1 MSNYRWQFLLVAMAG
16 WINRHQQDVIA
27 YLKEENRVY
36 REQTA
41 GKRLR
46 FSDEQRRRLAAKAKA
61 IGRTVLETLD
71 SIVTPD
77 TLLRWYRRLIARKY
91 DGSGR
96 RGPGRPRTCAAFAEL
111 VLRMARENPTWGY
124 TRLRGALAN
133 LGHELS
139 RGTIRR
145 LLLENGL
152 EPAPRRSTWTAFLRN
167 HWDQLAAT
175 AMFTVE
181 VLTPRGLVRYV
192 VLFVI
197 ELSTRR
203 VSLAGLAVDPG
214 ENWVKQVFR
223 NQLDAFDGFLLGKR
237 YILMDRDPLYS
248 QAVRALLDSSGVKP
262 VRLPARSPNLNAFAE
277 RFVRSIKSEC
287 VERMIFFSEA
297 ALLRAL
303 EAYAA
308 HYHQERNHQGLGNRL
323 LEPGAETSRRDG
335 PIICRQRLG
344 GLLRYYHREAS

>member
-1 MSNYRWQFLLVAMAG
+1 MGVVSAIVVFLRALLGDRAA
-16 WINRHQQDVIA
+16 ILAENLALRQQLAVLQA
-27 YLKEENRVY
+27 STKRP
-36 REQTA
+36 
-41 GKRLR
+41 RLR
-46 FSDEQRRRLAAKAKA
+46 KRDRIFWVWLSRVWSGWRSCLTIVKPETVIGWHRQGFRLHWRWRS
-61 IGRTVLETLD
+61 RTST
-71 SIVTPD
+71 
-77 TLLRWYRRLIARKY
+77 
-91 DGSGR
+91 
-96 RGPGRPRTCAAFAEL
+96 PGRPKTDAEIRQL
-111 VLRMARENPTWGY
+111 IRRMARENPTWGY

-145 LLLENGL
+145 LLLEGGL
-152 EPAPRRSTWTAFLRN
+152 EPAPRRSTWTVFLRN

-175 AMFTVE
+175 DMFTVE

-287 VERMIFFSEA
+287 VERMVFLSEA

-308 HYHQERNHQGLGNRL
+308 HYRPERNHQGLGNRL
-323 LEPGAETSRRDG
+323 LEPGAETGRRDG
-335 PIICRQRLG
+335 PIVCRQRLG
-344 GLLRYYHREAS
+344 GLLRYYYREAS